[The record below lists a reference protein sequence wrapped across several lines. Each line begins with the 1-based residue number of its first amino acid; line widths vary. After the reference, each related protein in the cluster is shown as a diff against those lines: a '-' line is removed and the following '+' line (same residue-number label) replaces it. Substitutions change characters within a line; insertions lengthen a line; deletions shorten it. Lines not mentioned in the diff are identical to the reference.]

1 MNSLNPLQSTG
12 AAIILGSLVIAFAIL
27 FSSGVISFNKTPSG
41 QTAITFNQPGKQ
53 VVGNAAPPG
62 VPSQPTQA
70 GEVAGQ
76 AVSVEP
82 LRDSDHIRGDR
93 GARVLLIEY
102 SDLECPFCKKFHPT
116 AQQVVKDYN
125 GQVAWVYRHFPLDQ
139 LHSKADKEAEA
150 VECANELGGEDSF
163 WALTDKIYEVTPA
176 NNGLDLEQLPVL
188 AEDVGL
194 DKDAFKKCL
203 DSGKF
208 APLVEADYQSGIKA
222 GINGT
227 PGNILLDTKSGKTVS
242 IPGAVPLES
251 LKSSIDTLLKS

>member
-12 AAIILGSLVIAFAIL
+12 TAILLGSFVVAFAIL

-41 QTAITFNQPGKQ
+41 QTTITFNQPGKQ
-53 VVGNAAPPG
+53 LAGNAAPPS
-62 VPSQPTQA
+62 VPSQPSQA
-70 GEVAGQ
+70 GEVAG
-76 AVSVEP
+76 AAANVDP
-82 LRDSDHIRGDR
+82 LKDTDHIRGDR
-93 GARVLLIEY
+93 NSRVLLIEY
-102 SDLECPFCKKFHPT
+102 SDLECPFCKQFHPT
-116 AQQVVKDYN
+116 AEQVVKDYN

-150 VECANELGGEDSF
+150 VECANELGGSDAF

-176 NNGLDLEQLPVL
+176 NNGLDPEQLPVL
-188 AEDVGL
+188 AEGVGL
-194 DKDAFKKCL
+194 NKDAFKTCL

-208 APLVEADYQSGIKA
+208 AALVEEDYQSGIKA

-242 IPGAVPLES
+242 IPGAVPIES